1 MVSGLRKG
9 GEIRQLCCEVLRYP
23 LPALVWMLLIY
34 VVSAQ
39 PALPHAPDPLWDL
52 LLKKVAHMAAY
63 TVLCV
68 LLWRAL
74 NRRTGAL
81 VALAAA
87 WVLTAL
93 YALSDEFHQAYV
105 PGRHGSV
112 LDVAIDGVGG
122 LLAVL
127 GLWWM
132 TRARR

>member
-1 MVSGLRKG
+1 
-9 GEIRQLCCEVLRYP
+9 
-23 LPALVWMLLIY
+23 MLLIY
-34 VVSAQ
+34 VFSAQ

-52 LLKKVAHMAAY
+52 LLKKAAHMAAY
-63 TVLCV
+63 TILCV

-74 NRRTGAL
+74 NRRVSGP
-81 VALAAA
+81 VALGMA

-112 LDVAIDGVGG
+112 FDVAIDGVGG
-122 LLAVL
+122 LIAVL

-132 TRARR
+132 TRGRR